1 MKIGRKT
8 GPIVLLITGIM
19 LCTGPLWGFLV
30 SLVGMLRTFNE
41 TAGSRTVPPEAVAAW
56 VGLAMWVTAAGLIA
70 TFFGVGAVIA
80 AIVWLGRIRKAT
92 QVMLQHNTGCRD

>member
-1 MKIGRKT
+1 
-8 GPIVLLITGIM
+8 
-19 LCTGPLWGFLV
+19 
-30 SLVGMLRTFNE
+30 MLRTFNE

-70 TFFGVGAVIA
+70 IPFGVGAVIA